1 MKKPPK
7 TKHPERN
14 LKFCWHNLW
23 LAVAH
28 VGLLLS
34 IKPEAFQ
41 AFQMLFQSHRPCWH
55 VISLQKQIYSW
66 KAEIGWRDGLGRR
79 VREDR
84 GCDLVFG
91 WVLFPEAADLY
102 KVSYQS
108 SQAEVLICRHIK
120 VVEGTYISEDLKER
134 ILTSAATRSVL
145 SSLKFIYFFQSTPK
159 RPI

>member
-1 MKKPPK
+1 M
-7 TKHPERN
+7 
-14 LKFCWHNLW
+14 
-23 LAVAH
+23 
-28 VGLLLS
+28 
-34 IKPEAFQ
+34 
-41 AFQMLFQSHRPCWH
+41 
-55 VISLQKQIYSW
+55 
-66 KAEIGWRDGLGRR
+66 GRR

-145 SSLKFIYFFQSTPK
+145 SRLKFIYFFQSTPK
-159 RPI
+159 QPI